1 MKKLFIVEDDPLLR
15 KMLIP
20 FMEMKFPGVQVEGS
34 SADGE
39 EAIRQC
45 IEIEPDLVI
54 CDIDLPNMSGL
65 EILQIL
71 RKRIPN
77 TKVIIYS
84 GVLNPR
90 MVEIAINGKA
100 DGILPKS
107 AKIDEIVDAIN
118 AVLEGKRYYTKDI
131 QPLVKAYEKD
141 ML

>member
-1 MKKLFIVEDDPLLR
+1 MKKLFIVEDDPMLR

-54 CDIDLPNMSGL
+54 LDIDLPNMSGL
-65 EILQIL
+65 EILHIL

-107 AKIDEIVDAIN
+107 AKIDEIIDAIN
-118 AVLEGKRYYTKDI
+118 AVLEGKRYYSKDI

>member
-1 MKKLFIVEDDPLLR
+1 MKKLFIIEDDPMLR

-20 FMEMKFPGVQVEGS
+20 FMEMNFPGVQVEGS
-34 SADGE
+34 SPDGE

-54 CDIDLPNMSGL
+54 CDIELPNMSGL

-90 MVEIAINGKA
+90 TVEIAINGQA
-100 DGILPKS
+100 DGIIPKS
-107 AKIDEIVDAIN
+107 AKIDEIVDAVN
-118 AVLEGKRYYTKDI
+118 AVLEGKRYYSKDI
-131 QPLVKAYEKD
+131 QPLVNAYEKD

>member
-1 MKKLFIVEDDPLLR
+1 MKKLFIIEDDPMLR

-20 FMEMKFPGVQVEGS
+20 FMETNFPGVQVEGS

-54 CDIDLPNMSGL
+54 CDIDLPKMSGL
-65 EILQIL
+65 EVLLILG
-71 RKRIPN
+71 KRIPN

-90 MVEIAINGKA
+90 TVEITFKGQA

-107 AKIDEIVDAIN
+107 AEIDEIVDAIN
-118 AVLEGKRYYTKDI
+118 VVLEGKRYYSKDI
-131 QPLVKAYEKD
+131 QPLIKAYEND